1 MATFSSDNAVEVLVR
16 DLKDHLAESLRP
28 ARSGEEIMVTSRGKP
43 VGQLVEHER
52 RPRSA
57 RST

>member
-28 ARSGEEIMVTSRGKP
+28 ARSGEEIMVTSRGK
-43 VGQLVEHER
+43 LVEHER